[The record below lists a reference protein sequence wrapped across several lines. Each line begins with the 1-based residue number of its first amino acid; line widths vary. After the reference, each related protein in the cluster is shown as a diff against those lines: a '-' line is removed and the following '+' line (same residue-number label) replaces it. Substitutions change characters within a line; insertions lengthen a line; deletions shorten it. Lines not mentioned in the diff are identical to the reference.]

1 MGLTAVVVF
10 LFVVFVLLL
19 ANRIWCSRR
28 RAEDDETMVKM
39 ENHLYQDVDQ
49 SKEGKKEDEKEKKAK
64 EEGGSNLGLE
74 LEDEKPADQEKPKNT
89 VM

>member
-1 MGLTAVVVF
+1 M
-10 LFVVFVLLL
+10 
-19 ANRIWCSRR
+19 CP
-28 RAEDDETMVKM
+28 
-39 ENHLYQDVDQ
+39 Y